1 MAEVRYVVIDYSD
14 EDYLEVGSTVG
25 YFEFEYVAAGY
36 VASVVSATAVLT
48 STSSLVTTAVKCRIG
63 NLSETNTFSLTATA
77 LQIIPAELTAF
88 NTITLSAT
96 PYNFTKAEASL
107 NSAVTLTSIG
117 VKVFGS
123 LTAFTS
129 TASVSVSAGKIFGA
143 GIIINSN
150 STLAATALRIQPG
163 AADFTAFNTVVSAA
177 GRIRPAVNITAL
189 AATLTASPTK
199 IFGAS
204 TNTFDAYSASPFPIT
219 GVHLTE
225 DSYANGIGQL
235 LYRDSTSYNQ
245 SQFFGDSTV
254 IAFYTKL
261 DAQSEGVIFSF
272 SGDGVNRSPWA
283 FTFNPANANNS
294 FRVGT
299 PYGRTWTNLPDVTN
313 IHHYAIHFGGTNGV
327 TLYVD
332 GIIQNSY
339 SGSISAPGV
348 GWYETYP
355 VLYLGR
361 FRTIENFGYPGGPN
375 DYQEVQSAWIEADLA
390 QLWIGRPA
398 GSGLAAPQFV
408 RIIGYRFDT
417 FESFGI
423 YGNLS
428 DNQVTTVGTNRPS
441 GAGTDSTLSQPN
453 FYAEF
458 NDWTPAGTLNQIY
471 FASYPLHGVFTLTP
485 TAYKLVYGEASLSSA
500 FSIIGVLGKL
510 QPSSMQCSSAF
521 AFSATPYTFTKAS
534 SALISVATVSANAY
548 DFVKGT
554 ANLTSAFS
562 LTADADETS
571 TGVSL
576 VLATASI
583 AVSAS
588 VIRRT
593 SVTMLVVATSFGDA
607 TTNQLG
613 RCEISSAA
621 TFSATPYN
629 FTKGT
634 VSAQA
639 VLSIQATARI
649 FSPPRGT
656 LLSGIQATLVATPLK
671 LRIQTSLMQSSAS
684 FVVATGGAL
693 RRGSITMSAFD
704 TVLSAG
710 KVIEFLAENTIAVT
724 NEQRLLRAALESTVL
739 LVQMANGVNTIT
751 AETTDIV
758 VPQEQGRL
766 LAQYNSPTN

>member
-1 MAEVRYVVIDYSD
+1 VAEVRYVVVDYSD

-25 YFEFEYVAAGY
+25 YFEFEYVQNGY
-36 VASVVSATAVLT
+36 VASVVNGAATLT
-48 STSSLVTTAVKCRIG
+48 SAFSQTSTGIRAKITTADLVSTATLDSLAVKCRIG
-63 NLSETNTFSLTATA
+63 NFSETNTFSLTATA
-77 LQIIPAELTAF
+77 LQLIPAELTAF
-88 NTITLSAT
+88 NSISLTITA
-96 PYNFTKAEASL
+96 
-107 NSAVTLTSIG
+107 
-117 VKVFGS
+117 VKVFGADA
-123 LTAFTS
+123 T
-129 TASVSVSAGKIFGA
+129 
-143 GIIINSN
+143 INSN
-150 STLAATALRIQPG
+150 STLVTTALKIRPG

-177 GRIRPAVNITAL
+177 GRIRPAVDITAL

-199 IFGAS
+199 VFGAS
-204 TNTFDAYSASPFPIT
+204 TNTFETYSASPFPIT

-225 DSYANGIGQL
+225 NSYANGIGQL

-254 IAFYTKL
+254 IAFYAKL
-261 DAQSEGVIFSF
+261 DAQAEGVIFSF
-272 SGDGVNRSPWA
+272 SGDGLNRPPWA
-283 FTFNPANANNS
+283 FTFNPVNANNS
-294 FRVGT
+294 FRVRT
-299 PYGRTWTNLPDVTN
+299 PYGRTWTNIPDVTN
-313 IHHYAIHFGGTNGV
+313 IHHYAIHFGGANGV

-332 GIIQNSY
+332 GIIQSNY

-348 GWYETYP
+348 GWYANYRD
-355 VLYLGR
+355 LYLGR
-361 FRTIENFGYPGGPN
+361 IRTIENFGYPGGPN
-375 DYQEVQSAWIEADLA
+375 DYQEVQGAWIEADLA
-390 QLWIGRPA
+390 QLWIGVPNTQ
-398 GSGLAAPQFV
+398 GFGIAAPQFV
-408 RIIGYRFDT
+408 RITGYRFDT

-428 DNQVTTVGTNRPS
+428 DNQVTTVGNNPPN

-471 FASYPLHGVFTLTP
+471 FASYPLQGNFTLTP
-485 TAYKLVYGEASLSSA
+485 TAFKLIYGEAALTSA
-500 FSIIGVLGKL
+500 FSIVGVLGKL
-510 QPSSMQCSSAF
+510 QPSSVAVDSAF

-534 SALISVATVSANAY
+534 SALSSVATVSANAY
-548 DFVKGT
+548 DFDKGT

-576 VLATASI
+576 VLATATI
-583 AVSAS
+583 VVSAS
-588 VIRRT
+588 MIRRT
-593 SVTMLVVATSFGDA
+593 SVTMLSTVECSGDA

-613 RCEISSAA
+613 RCQITSTA
-621 TFSATPYN
+621 TLSATPYA
-629 FTKGT
+629 FTKGI
-634 VSAQA
+634 VSASA
-639 VLSIQATARI
+639 VLTIEATARI

-656 LLSGIQATLVATPLK
+656 LLSGMQATLVATPLK
-671 LRIQTSLMQSSAS
+671 LRIQTSAMQSSAS

-724 NEQRLLRAALESTVL
+724 EEQRRLRVALESTVL

-766 LAQYNSPTN
+766 LVQYNQPTN